1 MTKEYYST
9 NGFTLAE
16 VLITL
21 GIIGIVAAMTMP
33 ALVGKYQEKS
43 TVTRVKKFYSMMSQ
57 ALNFAIAEHGTVDTW
72 EYYDDGTTFSKQSSI
87 EFAEYFK
94 KYLKVSKDCGPNPG
108 CLANTQIKYLN
119 DSDKWSNYDIDKH
132 YKMILADGTYLWLRN
147 HYINCSQI
155 DGDGAPGKENT
166 CGLLWIDVNGKNQ
179 PNTFG
184 KDVFVFYIK
193 KDRITPNPDPCEDLT
208 ARGWGCSN
216 YILTHGDMGYLH
228 KK

>member
-1 MTKEYYST
+1 MTKQTYR
-9 NGFTLAE
+9 NAGFTLSE

-21 GIIGIVAAMTMP
+21 GIIGIVAAVTMP
-33 ALVGKYQEKS
+33 VLTGKYQERT

-72 EYYDDGTTFSKQSSI
+72 EYYDSGDAFSKQSSI

-94 KYLKVSKDCGPNPG
+94 KYLKITKDCGPNPG
-108 CLANTQIKYLN
+108 CLASKEIRYLN
-119 DSDKWSNYDIDKH
+119 GGKWSNYDNSNH

-147 HYINCSQI
+147 HYIHCTES
-155 DGDGAPGKENT
+155 DGIIPGKENT

-184 KDVFVFYIK
+184 KDVFAFYIK
-193 KDRITPNPDPCEDLT
+193 KDRITPNPDPCVDLNST
-208 ARGWGCSN
+208 GWGCST
-216 YILTHGDMGYLH
+216 YILSNGDMDYLH
-228 KK
+228 KN

>member
-1 MTKEYYST
+1 MTKQTYR
-9 NGFTLAE
+9 NAGFTLSE

-21 GIIGIVAAMTMP
+21 GIIGIVAAVTMP
-33 ALVGKYQEKS
+33 VLTGKYQERT

-72 EYYDDGTTFSKQSSI
+72 EYYDSGDAFSKQSSI

-94 KYLKVSKDCGPNPG
+94 KYLKITKDCGPNPG
-108 CLANTQIKYLN
+108 CLASKEIRYLN
-119 DSDKWSNYDIDKH
+119 GGKWSNYNNSNH

-147 HYINCSQI
+147 HYIHCTES
-155 DGDGAPGKENT
+155 DGIIPGKENT

-184 KDVFVFYIK
+184 KDVFAFYIK
-193 KDRITPNPDPCEDLT
+193 KT
-208 ARGWGCSN
+208 G
-216 YILTHGDMGYLH
+216 
-228 KK
+228 